1 MKYFVVVLSIILLLP
16 FGCAKRQGVS
26 QEPAWEDEILFEEIT
41 EDTTE
46 ISDIIFTEE
55 QEPEEDISV
64 FEEEQVEAITT
75 EPTTRLGFRIQI
87 GAYRNKALAQKE
99 AEKARM
105 LLNKKVYVDYI
116 IPYNKL
122 RVGNFLTRSDAVSY
136 RVQVLNKGYK
146 GAFIVE
152 TTIIVE

>member
-16 FGCAKRQGVS
+16 FGCAKRQEVS

-46 ISDIIFTEE
+46 ISDITFTEE
-55 QEPEEDISV
+55 PEKDISI
-64 FEEEQVEAITT
+64 FEEEKVEAITT
-75 EPTTRLGFRIQI
+75 EPTTGLGFRIQI
-87 GAYRNKALAQKE
+87 GAYKNEALAQKE

-105 LLNKKVYVDYI
+105 ILNKKVYVDYI
-116 IPYNKL
+116 MPYNKL

>member
-16 FGCAKRQGVS
+16 SGCAKRQGVS

-46 ISDIIFTEE
+46 ISDITFTE
-55 QEPEEDISV
+55 EPEEDISV
-64 FEEEQVEAITT
+64 FEEEQVETITT

-105 LLNKKVYVDYI
+105 ILNKKVYVDYI
-116 IPYNKL
+116 MPYNKL

>member
-16 FGCAKRQGVS
+16 SGCAKRQGVS

-46 ISDIIFTEE
+46 ISDITFTEE
-55 QEPEEDISV
+55 PEKDISI
-64 FEEEQVEAITT
+64 FEEEKVEVITT

-87 GAYRNKALAQKE
+87 GAYKNKALAQKE
-99 AEKARM
+99 AERARM
-105 LLNKKVYVDYI
+105 ILNKKVYVDYI
-116 IPYNKL
+116 MPYNKL
-122 RVGNFLTRSDAVSY
+122 RLGNFLTRSDAVSY

-152 TTIIVE
+152 TTIIIE

>member
-16 FGCAKRQGVS
+16 SGCAKRQGVS

-46 ISDIIFTEE
+46 ISDITFTEE
-55 QEPEEDISV
+55 PEKDISI
-64 FEEEQVEAITT
+64 FEEEKVEVITT

-87 GAYRNKALAQKE
+87 GAYNNKALAQKE

-105 LLNKKVYVDYI
+105 ILNKKVYVDYI
-116 IPYNKL
+116 MPYNKL

>member
-16 FGCAKRQGVS
+16 FGCAKRQEVS
-26 QEPAWEDEILFEEIT
+26 QEPAWGDEILFEEIT

-46 ISDIIFTEE
+46 ISDITFTE
-55 QEPEEDISV
+55 EPEEDISV

-75 EPTTRLGFRIQI
+75 EPTARLGFRIQI
-87 GAYRNKALAQKE
+87 GAYKNEALVQKE
-99 AEKARM
+99 ATRARTI
-105 LLNKKVYVDYI
+105 LNQEVYVDYI
-116 IPYNKL
+116 MPYYKL

-152 TTIIVE
+152 TNIIVK